1 MRFIYVISGAFRTF
15 LISVVAVL
23 VLSVS
28 ASGKVFPP
36 DPAGTMLP
44 DTVGGAHAAKG
55 VIVRGL
61 DRVDA
66 FDQRELTSLAEREYV
81 AVNGRRFIVTLA
93 TSNSDA
99 QAYSRFTRIR
109 ALMASNGLTT
119 AAVGTDAFY
128 FSNAD
133 GNLLHFVKGS
143 TNVSVKESG
152 LHDVAPLLAFGR
164 ALAEKIHKGEGEV
177 PVLVKHM
184 PGWPSVQGQTNYF
197 VTRDGVLEAF
207 GNYRPLLDV
216 LSFDGGADAAAT
228 NYDGA
233 RLLLIEFYTPQLAT
247 DNNNRIVAKINE
259 LKAQGQPASSAYRR
273 VGNYAVFV
281 FDAANEQAANHLID
295 QVQYEQL
302 VQWLG
307 KNPNVYDRAANEFT
321 RTTLGVFIAVV
332 KASGLALLLTLGIGG
347 VVGAILFSIRRKQKQ
362 AFEAY
367 SDAGGMLRLNI
378 DDMTPRTDDV
388 RLLGP
393 GN

>member
-1 MRFIYVISGAFRTF
+1 MPV
-15 LISVVAVL
+15 LAVL

-28 ASGKVFPP
+28 ASGKIFPP

-44 DTVGGAHAAKG
+44 DTVGEARAARG
-55 VIVRGL
+55 VIARGL

-66 FDQRELTSLAEREYV
+66 YDQRELTSLAEREYV
-81 AVNGRRFIVTLA
+81 AVNGRRFLVTLA

-109 ALMASNGLTT
+109 AMQASNSLTT
-119 AAVGTDAFY
+119 AALGTDAFY
-128 FSNAD
+128 FSNAE
-133 GNLLHFVKGS
+133 GNFLHFVKGS
-143 TNVSVKESG
+143 TNVSVRETG
-152 LHDVAPLLAFGR
+152 PHDVPLLLEFGR
-164 ALAEKIHKGEGEV
+164 TLAEKIDKGEGEV
-177 PVLVKHM
+177 PVLIKHM

-197 VTRDGVLEAF
+197 VMKDSVLEHF
-207 GNYRPLLDV
+207 GNYRPLLEV
-216 LSFDGGADAAAT
+216 LSFEGGADAATT

-233 RLLLIEFYTPQLAT
+233 RLLVIEFYTPQLAT

-259 LKAQGQPASSAYRR
+259 LKAQGQPVSSAYRR
-273 VGNYAVFV
+273 VGNYSVFV

-347 VVGAILFSIRRKQKQ
+347 AVGAILFSIRRNQKQ

-378 DDMTPRTDDV
+378 DEMTPRTDDV
-388 RLLGP
+388 RLLGR